1 MRLYF
6 LLLAAL
12 VSFPAH
18 GEEIM
23 ATSRI
28 TTVTLYPQGAMLSR
42 EISFEAAAGAHQL
55 LLTDLPSETYVEAI
69 RLQGGEALST
79 GAIWLRGDRLFPRP
93 EVLSVEQTAAKEV
106 LKAAQSDL
114 DLAADAVQQV
124 QARVEAADAE
134 VAFLSG
140 SRLEGASL
148 TPQSLRE
155 MSAAVAEG
163 VVAARGRAIAAGA
176 EMRPLSEALEAATR
190 ARDQAQA
197 GYESLPTRDENY
209 TALSIAVQVA
219 APGPHLLLMTQYIE
233 SASWSPVYDLTLRR
247 SADPSLILA
256 RGAIVSQYTGEDWK
270 GVALTLST
278 ARPSYQTEPSMLYP
292 DYREIYDPEAEMA
305 MMSKSEAE
313 PAMADGMVMEVV
325 ASAAPMAEMQ
335 GDVLVYRVQEPASI
349 ASGVDSLRL
358 SLDEITFAAKVQAR
372 AIPRNELVA
381 YMTAEFINT
390 SDEVLLPG
398 PVMLYRDS
406 NLIGLGELPL
416 LAAGAEWTQGFGAIE
431 GLVLER
437 QMPEVSEGDR
447 GLLSSETEQTQSAVL
462 IVKNLTDEAWAVRLM
477 DQVPYSEQEDLEVTF
492 GATPEPS
499 EVDVD
504 GQRGILAWE
513 FDLAA
518 GAEQSVQI
526 EHALRWP
533 SGMALR

>member
-1 MRLYF
+1 MRFYF

-28 TTVTLYPQGAMLSR
+28 TAVTLYPQGAMLSR

-69 RLQGGEALST
+69 RLQGGEGLTT

-93 EVLSVEQTAAKEV
+93 EVLSVEQAAAKEV
-106 LKAAQSDL
+106 LKAARRDL

-176 EMRPLSEALEAATR
+176 EMRPLSEAFDEAAR
-190 ARDQAQA
+190 LHDQAQA
-197 GYESLPTRDENY
+197 SYDALPTRDQNY
-209 TALSIAVQVA
+209 TAVSIAVQVA
-219 APGPHLLLMTQYIE
+219 APGAHLLLMTQYIE

-313 PAMADGMVMEVV
+313 PAMADGMAMEMV

-335 GDVLVYRVQEPASI
+335 GDVLVYRVQEPANI

-358 SLDEITFAAKVQAR
+358 SLDEISFAAKVQAR
-372 AIPRNELVA
+372 AVPRNELVA
-381 YMTAEFINT
+381 YLTAEFINT
-390 SDEVLLPG
+390 SGEVLLPG

-437 QMPEVSEGDR
+437 QMPQVSEGDR
-447 GLLSSETEQTQSAVL
+447 GLLSSETEQMQSAVL
-462 IVKNLTDEAWAVRLM
+462 GVKNLTEEAWAVRLL

-492 GATPEPS
+492 SATPEPT

-504 GQRGILAWE
+504 GQRGVLAWE

-518 GAEQSVQI
+518 GAEKSVQI